1 MTHERAG
8 RPACAGTSG
17 GMIED
22 YLQPIAQHTAH
33 PERLL
38 LRGADGRWYVWS
50 GERPEAVPEE
60 VSLATAAWLL
70 VQPELRLLP
79 APHVWLH
86 PADLPML
93 PVDAWRGRA
102 DPASGDGIAE

>member
-1 MTHERAG
+1 MTYERPGWPVYAG
-8 RPACAGTSG
+8 PSG
-17 GMIED
+17 GMIQD
-22 YLQPIAQHTAH
+22 YVQPIAQHAAH

-38 LRGADGRWYVWS
+38 LRGANGRWYVWT
-50 GERPEAVPEE
+50 GERPEAAPEE
-60 VSLATAAWLL
+60 IPLAMAAWLL
-70 VQPELRLLP
+70 IQPELRLLP

-93 PVDAWRGRA
+93 PVDAWRGRT

>member
-1 MTHERAG
+1 MTYERPG
-8 RPACAGTSG
+8 WPVCAGPSG

-22 YLQPIAQHTAH
+22 YVQPIAQHAAH

-38 LRGADGRWYVWS
+38 LRGANGRWYVWT
-50 GERPEAVPEE
+50 GERPEAAPEE
-60 VSLATAAWLL
+60 IPLAMAAWLL
-70 VQPELRLLP
+70 IQPELRLLP

-93 PVDAWRGRA
+93 PVDAWRGRT